1 MHTVRMTTQMD
12 EIGWVPAADSFGA
25 RLALVRQRMGWNAK
39 EAALAC
45 GIAQAS
51 WREWEVRNRLPRQF
65 EESAKKIAETTG
77 CDLMWLMTGRPT
89 PLNNPPGGGAQA
101 SGESDDSNRKQMLLM
116 RQRRSLSLVGA
127 DEDPVYDLAAAA

>member
-101 SGESDDSNRKQMLLM
+101 GGESEDSNRKQMLLM

-127 DEDPVYDLAAAA
+127 EDEPDYGMVAA